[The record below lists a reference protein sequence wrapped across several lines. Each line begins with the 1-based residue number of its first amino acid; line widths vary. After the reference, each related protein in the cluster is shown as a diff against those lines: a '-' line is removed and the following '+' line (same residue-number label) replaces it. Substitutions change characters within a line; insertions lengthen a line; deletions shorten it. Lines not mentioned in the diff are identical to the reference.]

1 MSDGQRRERRVRPP
15 WRALRAAVAVA
26 LTAAVLWRADLAAVL
41 DAFRGPN
48 PAPLVAAVALV
59 IVDRAL
65 MGWRWIALLG
75 AMDAGHRPRLG
86 AALRVFF
93 VSTFLGTFLPAS
105 IGGDAVRTVA
115 TTRLGVPAAHAAASV
130 LLDRLLGVVGILLL
144 AAVGLFLARDLTTH
158 PAIVAALAFTSA
170 VAAAGAALIF
180 SDRAASAAHRLSR
193 WLPGRR
199 LRRLAAELI
208 ASIQMHRHHRG
219 RIAAVL
225 AASVA
230 VQVLRVLE
238 AWTLGLALGV
248 QAGLSAYLAFV
259 PLILLVMLLP
269 ITVNGIGTSQA
280 AFVWLFARV
289 GVEPAPAFAL
299 SVLFLTLGVVGNL
312 PGAVLYAIGPS
323 KGVDGP
329 RPARPPA

>member
-1 MSDGQRRERRVRPP
+1 
-15 WRALRAAVAVA
+15 VA
-26 LTAAVLWRADLAAVL
+26 LTVAVLWRADLAAVL

-48 PAPLVAAVALV
+48 PAPLLAAVALV
-59 IVDRAL
+59 VFDRAL
-65 MGWRWIALLG
+65 MGWRWITLLG
-75 AMDAGHRPRLG
+75 AMDVGHRPTLAR
-86 AALRVFF
+86 ALRVFF

-115 TTRLGVPAAHAAASV
+115 TTRLGVPAAQAAASV
-130 LLDRLLGVVGILLL
+130 LLDRLLGVVGILVL
-144 AAVGLFLARDLTTH
+144 AASGLFLARDLITN
-158 PAIVAALAFTSA
+158 PVIVTALAFTSA

-180 SDRAASAAHRLSR
+180 SDRTASAAHRIAR
-193 WLPGRR
+193 WTPGGR
-199 LRRLAAELI
+199 LRRLATELI
-208 ASIQMHRHHRG
+208 AAIQLHRNHRG

-225 AASVA
+225 AASIA

-248 QAGLSAYLAFV
+248 PAGFTAYLAFV
-259 PLILLVMLLP
+259 PLILLIMLLP

-280 AFVWLFARV
+280 AFVWLFARA
-289 GVEPAPAFAL
+289 GVDAAPAFAL
-299 SVLFLTLGVVGNL
+299 SVLFLTLGIVGNL

-323 KGVDGP
+323 KRVDDP

>member
-1 MSDGQRRERRVRPP
+1 
-15 WRALRAAVAVA
+15 VA

-48 PAPLVAAVALV
+48 PAPLFAAVALV

-75 AMDAGHRPRLG
+75 AMDAAHRPGL
-86 AALRVFF
+86 APALRVFF

-130 LLDRLLGVVGILLL
+130 LLDRLLGVMGLLIL
-144 AAVGLFLARDLTTH
+144 AAAGLFLARDLTTH

-180 SDRAASAAHRLSR
+180 SDRAASLAHRIAR
-193 WLPGRR
+193 WTPGGR
-199 LRRLAAELI
+199 LRRLAADLI
-208 ASIQMHRHHRG
+208 TAIQVHRNHRG
-219 RIAAVL
+219 RIAGVL
-225 AASVA
+225 AASIA

-238 AWTLGLALGV
+238 AWTLGLALGLP
-248 QAGLSAYLAFV
+248 AGLGAYIAFV

-280 AFVWLFARV
+280 AFVWLFARA
-289 GVEPAPAFAL
+289 GIDAAPAFAL
-299 SVLFLTLGVVGNL
+299 SVLFLTLGIVGNL
-312 PGAVLYAIGPS
+312 PGAVLYAVGPS
-323 KGVDGP
+323 KG
-329 RPARPPA
+329 A